1 MKLNKTYFL
10 LGAEMFDETV
20 SEYLD
25 NIDYNYIVIDG
36 ASGEPLCFDDGYPV
50 IYGDKAEAE
59 ADASEPGDYV
69 ITERE
74 LLERFCK
81 DEFVSARIN
90 TP

>member
-1 MKLNKTYFL
+1 MKLNKTYFIV
-10 LGAEMFDETV
+10 GAELFDETV
-20 SEYLD
+20 GEYLD
-25 NIDYNYIVIDG
+25 NIDYNYAVVDG

-50 IYGDKAEAE
+50 IYGDREEAE
-59 ADASEPGDYV
+59 ADATEPGDYV

-81 DEFVSARIN
+81 DEFVSARIS

>member
-1 MKLNKTYFL
+1 MELNKTYFF

-25 NIDYNYIVIDG
+25 NIDYNYAVVEG

-50 IYGDKAEAE
+50 IYGDKKEAE
-59 ADASEPGDYV
+59 ADATEPGDYV

-74 LLERFCK
+74 LLEKYCK
-81 DEFVSARIN
+81 EEFASARLAR
-90 TP
+90 

>member
-1 MKLNKTYFL
+1 MKLNKTYFII
-10 LGAEMFDETV
+10 GAELFDETV
-20 SEYLD
+20 GEYLD
-25 NIDYNYIVIDG
+25 NIDYNYAVVEG

-50 IYGDKAEAE
+50 IYGDRKEAEAE
-59 ADASEPGDYV
+59 ANEPGDYV

>member
-1 MKLNKTYFL
+1 MKLNKTYFVI
-10 LGAEMFDETV
+10 GAELFDETV
-20 SEYLD
+20 GEYLD
-25 NIDYNYIVIDG
+25 NIGYNYAVVDG

-50 IYGDKAEAE
+50 IYGDRKEAE
-59 ADASEPGDYV
+59 ADATEPGDYV

-81 DEFVSARIN
+81 DEFISARIN